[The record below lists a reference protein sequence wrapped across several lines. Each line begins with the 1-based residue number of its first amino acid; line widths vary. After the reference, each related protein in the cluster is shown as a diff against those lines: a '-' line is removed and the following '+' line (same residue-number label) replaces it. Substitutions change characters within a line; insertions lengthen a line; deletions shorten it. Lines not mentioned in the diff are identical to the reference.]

1 MPDQVDHQFISDR
14 EGGSQTTGYV
24 PASGVS
30 NSGVTVATGFDLGS
44 RSMSDLNG
52 LGLDSAL
59 ATKLKP
65 YLGKVKKDAEDAL
78 KAAPLT
84 ISADEAEAIDK
95 AVRQKAVLS
104 LKAKYLA
111 AAGNAP
117 KTDFFD
123 LPAEAQTAIA
133 SVSFQ
138 YCDLAT
144 KTPKFWAA
152 VTAQDWKTTASILR
166 SFGDAY
172 KTRRNLEAELID
184 KLVPKPTDA
193 ASQGAASAPA
203 TPPVGSK

>member
-1 MPDQVDHQFISDR
+1 MADQVDHKFISER
-14 EGGSQTTGYV
+14 EGGSRTTGYV

-30 NSGVTVATGFDLGS
+30 NSGVTVATGFDLGA
-44 RSMSDLNG
+44 RNMSDLNG

-59 ATKLKP
+59 VAKLKP

-78 KAAPLT
+78 KTAPLT
-84 ISADEAEAIDK
+84 ISNDEAETIDK

-104 LKAKYLA
+104 LKGKYLA
-111 AAGNAP
+111 AAGNGE

-138 YCDLAT
+138 YGDLAT

-166 SFGDAY
+166 NFGDAY
-172 KTRRNLEAELID
+172 KTRRNLEADLID
-184 KLVPKPTDA
+184 KLVPKATDA
-193 ASQGAASAPA
+193 AGKGAASAPT
-203 TPPVGSK
+203 TPPVGTK